1 MKIFENKKLFKKI
14 IMVLIAII
22 IIGFCIPQGVQAKG
36 DDVGGKLLSPIMDF
50 VVFLG
55 DGLMNVVHTVIYH
68 QNDTTITVDLMSNFW
83 QKVLTVAV
91 GVLAAVVV
99 AAAIVFTAGAVVAA
113 AAAIGVTLSTIGVG
127 TVLLISVGAGVAGA
141 VVFNSNV
148 LPDDINLPVYQI
160 SPEQIFSN
168 KVLLFDVDFFNP
180 KEDQVAKD
188 EEGNELKD
196 ENGNSFILESTAKT
210 LRNIISNWYVVL
222 RDISLVALL
231 SILVYIG
238 IRIIISSTSNDK
250 AKYKQMLVDWIVAI
264 CLLFVMQYIMSFANM
279 IVGKITEMIS
289 DIDYSKGYTSL
300 VEDEKGKIE
309 DKLEEMGYD
318 VSKLK
323 ITEDGHDFINWKTNL
338 MGIARLNAQMAK
350 KENSGYA
357 GYAIMFFILV
367 LFTLFFIFTYLKRV
381 LYMAFLTIIAPL
393 VALTYPIDKINDGK
407 AQAFDMWFKEYV
419 FNLLIQPLHLILYTV
434 LVTSAFE
441 LAATNMI
448 YSLVAL
454 GFMIPAEK
462 LLRKFFGFEKA
473 RTPGFLG
480 GAGGAALTMA
490 GMSKL
495 LSKTP
500 KNAGKGNASSGSS
513 SAGASGDSGNVRYRE
528 TADITGGG
536 NIDGPELSSG
546 NGNPTG
552 PDLPPSGGNSGIDV
566 LPPEDPV
573 RQSMDDIHTNGPG
586 LSGNRDSDIDV
597 LPPVDPIRTV
607 GNTSPENGPLGNTPL
622 ENSSVD
628 SSSNQQP
635 ISANGNDDYKE
646 SIFTRAGRG
655 VGSGVGTA
663 MNAIRTGKDN
673 IIDKA
678 SDTRVGKA
686 ARKIKNTPAVRATS
700 AAAKFY
706 AKGMKQKMVNAAKN
720 AHPIRMAAGLAAGA
734 AATTIGVAAG
744 VASGDINNVGK
755 YAILGATSG
764 NKFGQSVA
772 AGIGNTLSVEGS
784 RQEFENTYYGE
795 AEANNRRMQKEIREK
810 QKDYELNQ
818 YLEKKLGSKE
828 AAQKAIRENVPE
840 YMSYGIKDK
849 KDMYAIM
856 QLEKQGIERQRAI
869 SIASY
874 VNDYGKNTNNLGY
887 KDSDDLNKT
896 IKERAKKNKNVKNED
911 IDKVATNTRKLMDEY
926 SKIKYKKT
934 I

>member
-14 IMVLIAII
+14 IIVFIAII
-22 IIGFCIPQGVQAKG
+22 VIGFCIPKGVQAKG
-36 DDVGGKLLSPIMDF
+36 DDIGGKLLSPICDF

-68 QNDTTITVDLMSNFW
+68 QNDTTITVDLTNSIL
-83 QKVLTVAV
+83 KTILTIVV
-91 GVLAAVVV
+91 GIVAAVIV
-99 AAAIVFTAGAVVAA
+99 AAAIIFTAGAVVAA
-113 AAAIGVTLSTIGVG
+113 VAALGATISTIGVG
-127 TVLLISVGAGVAGA
+127 TVLVISVGAGVAGA
-141 VVFNSNV
+141 ALFNSNV

-188 EEGNELKD
+188 NEGNELKD
-196 ENGNSFILESTAKT
+196 ENGKPVILESTAKT

-279 IVGKITEMIS
+279 LVGKITEMIS
-289 DIDYSKGYTSL
+289 DIDYSKGYTAL
-300 VEDEKGKIE
+300 VENKNGKIE
-309 DKLEEMGYD
+309 DTLGEMGYN
-318 VSKLK
+318 VSSLK
-323 ITEDGHDFINWKTNL
+323 VTVEGKEFINWKTNL

-350 KENSGYA
+350 KENSSYA
-357 GYAIMFFILV
+357 GYSVMFFILV

-473 RTPGFLG
+473 KTPGFLG

-528 TADITGGG
+528 TADITGGD
-536 NIDGPELSSG
+536 NINTNDGLGQEDDR
-546 NGNPTG
+546 NP
-552 PDLPPSGGNSGIDV
+552 DIDV
-566 LPPEDPV
+566 LPPEDPT
-573 RQSMDDIHTNGPG
+573 RQSMDDVRTNGPG
-586 LSGNRDSDIDV
+586 LSGNGNPDAET
-597 LPPVDPIRTV
+597 LPPLDGIRTV
-607 GNTSPENGPLGNTPL
+607 GDIPPENSPLG
-622 ENSSVD
+622 NSSVD

-646 SIFTRAGRG
+646 SVFTRAGRG

-663 MNAIRTGKDN
+663 MNAIRTGKNN
-673 IIDKA
+673 IMDKV

-686 ARKIKNTPAVRATS
+686 ARKIKNKPAVRATS

-734 AATTIGVAAG
+734 AATTIGIAAG

-772 AGIGNTLSVEGS
+772 SGIGNTLSVEGT

-840 YMSYGIKDK
+840 YMKYGIKDK

-856 QLEKQGIERQRAI
+856 QLEKQGVNRDRAI

-896 IKERAKKNKNVKNED
+896 IKERAKKNERIKNED
-911 IDKVATNTRKLMDEY
+911 VDRATVETRKLMDEY

>member
-36 DDVGGKLLSPIMDF
+36 DDIGGKLLSPICDL

-55 DGLMNVVHTVIYH
+55 DGIMNLIHTAIYH
-68 QNDTTITVDLMSNFW
+68 QNDTTITVDLTSDW
-83 QKVLTVAV
+83 YKIALVV
-91 GVLAAVVV
+91 GAFIVAAVVV
-99 AAAIVFTAGAVVAA
+99 AAALVFLPGALAA
-113 AAAIGVTLSTIGVG
+113 AALKIGITLSAVSAG
-127 TVLLISVGAGVAGA
+127 TVLLASVAGGGIA
-141 VVFNSNV
+141 AAYVFNSKI
-148 LPDDINLPVYQI
+148 LPNYFELPVYQI

-188 EEGNELKD
+188 EQGNVLKD
-196 ENGNSFILESTAKT
+196 EKGNDVILESTAKT

-231 SILVYIG
+231 SVLVYIG

-264 CLLFVMQYIMSFANM
+264 CLLFVMQYIMAFANM
-279 IVGKITEMIS
+279 FVGKITEMIS
-289 DIDYSKGYTSL
+289 DIDYSKGYTGII
-300 VEDEKGKIE
+300 EDENGKIA
-309 DKLEEMGYD
+309 K
-318 VSKLK
+318 KLK
-323 ITEDGHDFINWKTNL
+323 EDMNYDIDSLKFDEDGHHYINWKTNL
-338 MGIARLNAQMAK
+338 MGIARLKAQMAK
-350 KENSGYA
+350 KENAGYA
-357 GYAIMFFILV
+357 GYTIMFIILV
-367 LFTLFFIFTYLKRV
+367 LFTVFFIFTYLKRV

-441 LAATNMI
+441 LASSNII

-473 RTPGFLG
+473 KTPGFLG

-513 SAGASGDSGNVRYRE
+513 SAGVSGDSGNVRYRE
-528 TADITGGG
+528 TADITGGD
-536 NIDGPELSSG
+536 NINTNDGLG
-546 NGNPTG
+546 QGDDRNP
-552 PDLPPSGGNSGIDV
+552 DIDV
-566 LPPEDPV
+566 LPPEDPAK
-573 RQSMDDIHTNGPG
+573 QSMDDVRTNGPG
-586 LSGNRDSDIDV
+586 LSGNENPDV
-597 LPPVDPIRTV
+597 GTLPPLDGIRTV
-607 GNTSPENGPLGNTPL
+607 GDIPPENGPLGNTPL

-646 SIFTRAGRG
+646 SILARGGRA
-655 VGSGVGTA
+655 VGSKIGEGINKV
-663 MNAIRTGKDN
+663 RTGKDN
-673 IIDKA
+673 IMDKV

-686 ARKIKNTPAVRATS
+686 ARKIKNKPAVRATS

-734 AATTIGVAAG
+734 AATTIGIAAG

-772 AGIGNTLSVEGS
+772 SGIGNTLSVEGT

-795 AEANNRRMQKEIREK
+795 AETNNRRMQKEIREK